1 MRATV
6 HNLKSYAKINLSLN
20 VIGKR
25 KPNKLHSIETFV
37 SLINLADEIKINEVD
52 SKNHKVIFIGKFSKA
67 EVSMGIHH
75 DYKSKRGERAMAKQ
89 QKREAKF
96 SDNSDKK
103 EEEKLVKELKKAG
116 LSPDDIKQF
125 LAGRAK
131 G

>member
-1 MRATV
+1 
-6 HNLKSYAKINLSLN
+6 
-20 VIGKR
+20 
-25 KPNKLHSIETFV
+25 
-37 SLINLADEIKINEVD
+37 
-52 SKNHKVIFIGKFSKA
+52 
-67 EVSMGIHH
+67 
-75 DYKSKRGERAMAKQ
+75 MAKQ

-116 LSPDDIKQF
+116 LSSDDIKQF